1 LDLINRNVDLFL
13 TLLDQVKAAGLKDN
27 TYLLVVS
34 NPVDVLT
41 YLAVQ
46 RSGLPWQHVLGLGTQ
61 LDTARFRSYLAR
73 RLQVPPTQ
81 VQALILGEHGDSMV
95 PIWSSATV
103 AGLPL
108 EQWPGFNATVQKE
121 SFEETKTAGAQL
133 IKLKGGSGFAVG
145 LSIREVVHALALD
158 NRRILPVSTLQTG
171 LYGLRDICLS
181 VPTVVGC
188 GGVRQQIELPLTQK
202 ERTGLMQ
209 SARVLRETIDQVERR
224 IGVVRASGPASSPL
238 PTANSP
244 KGNGRVIPRSAWQT
258 VK

>member
-1 LDLINRNVDLFL
+1 
-13 TLLDQVKAAGLKDN
+13 LKDSS
-27 TYLLVVS
+27 YLVVVS

-46 RSGLPWQHVLGLGTQ
+46 RSGLPWQRVIGLGTQ
-61 LDTARFRSYLAR
+61 LDTARFRSHLAR

-95 PIWSSATV
+95 PIWSSATI

-121 SFEETKTAGAQL
+121 VFEETKTAGAQL

-158 NRRILPVSTLQTG
+158 SRRVLPVSTLQQG
-171 LYGLRDICLS
+171 AYGVRDVCLS

-188 GGVRQQIELPLTQK
+188 GGARQQVELPLTQK
-202 ERTGLMQ
+202 ERLGIQQ
-209 SARVLRETIDQVERR
+209 SARVLRETIDQVEARV
-224 IGVVRASGPASSPL
+224 GKVRAASAPRGNAAPA
-238 PTANSP
+238 AN
-244 KGNGRVIPRSAWQT
+244 GGRAIPRSAWRT
-258 VK
+258 AK